1 MKKHTKMS
9 MLKRILAVVL
19 AAAVAVSILTV
30 PDAEVSAATGK
41 VKSVAVTNLPAKQ
54 LTLKKGKSFTLKTK
68 VSVSGKKV
76 SKAVT
81 YKTSN
86 KKVATVNAKGK
97 ITAKKKGTATIT
109 VYSKAD
115 KKKTCKI
122 KVTVGTPVTKVKL
135 NKTKA
140 NLNVGKSLTLKTTLS
155 PKKPSNKG
163 IIWKSSNTKIATVT
177 SKGVVKAKK
186 AGMVKITATAKDG
199 SGKKAVC
206 KITVKK
212 TETVNPKPDDPKQEE
227 PTPETPL
234 DIKSMKIVQAD
245 MMEVTFT
252 KATAL
257 TAADFN
263 VWAKRYENADYLKK
277 YTVSQVTTTDS
288 ITYKVYI
295 TGDMVFGKG
304 LYIKVEIPKLQLSK
318 ECVYMEE
325 TYNIENS
332 VTLSYKVGATV
343 KDTRQRLG
351 TGYANYSISGLPAGI
366 QYEVTTEATKQVM
379 EFSGSPRKAGVYNSV
394 LVYED
399 EIGSKYRLTIR
410 WIIYDENNL
419 IVCDKE
425 EGALNTNWSSLFTPV
440 YAYGGSGSYTYEIIR
455 AESDSAILNNCK
467 IVADLDKININA
479 TGIASGVYKIR
490 IRVTDKND
498 ATKTG
503 TGTLTFTIVDA
514 YYIRGIVRD
523 ANGDPIEQYCYSI
536 INKNKYAEYS
546 NTISGVRYS
555 TYNLSTKKY
564 DGTFY
569 DEGLE
574 SGIYDITISD
584 RSGSVSKSIYS
595 LTALPRK
602 EGQTSTDTDLEMMF
616 DVTLPVYKIKIEMD
630 PNAPEEV
637 QGFTKFATWHD
648 VAGSKYYN
656 EGTTQ
661 YLPNGTY
668 HLSCTGTVN
677 GTKYVF
683 YVDITVNGSNTTA
696 YAYVKE

>member
-1 MKKHTKMS
+1 MKERRKNSTVG
-9 MLKRILAVVL
+9 RILAWVI
-19 AAAVAVSILTV
+19 AAAVAVSILTI
-30 PDAEVSAATGK
+30 PQTESYAAGGK
-41 VKSVAVTNLPAKQ
+41 VTKVAVSNLPAKQ
-54 LTLKKGKSFTLKTK
+54 LTLKKGKTFTLKPK
-68 VSVSGKKV
+68 VTVTGKI
-76 SKAVT
+76 SKKVT

-86 KKVATVNAKGK
+86 KKVVAVNAKGK
-97 ITAKKKGTATIT
+97 ITAKKKGTAKIY
-109 VYSKAD
+109 VISKAD
-115 KKKTCKI
+115 KKKKCTI
-122 KVTVGTPVTKVKL
+122 TVTVGTPVTKVKL
-135 NKTKA
+135 NKTKSTMT
-140 NLNVGKSLTLKTTLS
+140 VGKKQTLKATVT
-155 PKKPSNKG
+155 PKKASSKAVVWQSSNK
-163 IIWKSSNTKIATVT
+163 KVATVT

-186 AGMVKITATAKDG
+186 AGTVKITATAKDG
-199 SGKKAVC
+199 SGKKASC
-206 KITVKK
+206 KVTVKK
-212 TETVNPKPDDPKQEE
+212 VSAAKPDNPV
-227 PTPETPL
+227 PVTPL
-234 DIKSMKIVQAD
+234 GIKSVKIVQDD

-304 LYIKVEIPKLQLSK
+304 LYIKVEVPKLKLSK
-318 ECVYMEE
+318 ECVYMED
-325 TYNIENS
+325 TYNVENS

-343 KDTRQRLG
+343 KDIRQRLG

-366 QYEVTTEATKQVM
+366 QYEVTTEATKRVM
-379 EFSGSPRKAGVYNSV
+379 EFSGSPRKAGVYDSV

-410 WIIYDENNL
+410 WIIYDADNL

-467 IVADLDKININA
+467 IVDDLDKININA
-479 TGIASGVYKIR
+479 KGIASGVYKIR
-490 IRVTDKND
+490 IRVIDQKD
-498 ATKTG
+498 GTKTG
-503 TGTLTFTIVDA
+503 TGTLTFTIVDS
-514 YYIRGIVRD
+514 YYIKGIVRD
-523 ANGDPIEQYCYSI
+523 ANGDPIEQYRYSI
-536 INKNKYAEYS
+536 INKNRYAEYS

-574 SGIYDITISD
+574 SGTYDITISD
-584 RSGSVSKSIYS
+584 RSGSVSQSIYN

-602 EGQTSTDTDLEMMF
+602 EGQTSTDTDLKMMF

-637 QGFTKFATWHD
+637 QGFTKFATWRD

-683 YVDITVNGSNTTA
+683 YVDITVNGSNKTA

>member
-1 MKKHTKMS
+1 MKKHVKMS
-9 MLKRILAVVL
+9 VLKRILAVVL

-30 PDAEVSAATGK
+30 PDAAVNAATGK

-68 VSVSGKKV
+68 VSISGKKV

-81 YKTSN
+81 YKSSN

-97 ITAKKKGTATIT
+97 ITAKKKGKAVIT
-109 VYSKAD
+109 VISKAN
-115 KKKTCKI
+115 KKKTVKI

-140 NLNVGKSLTLKTTLS
+140 NLNVGKSLTLKTILS

-163 IIWKSSNTKIATVT
+163 IIWKSSNTKVATVT

-186 AGMVKITATAKDG
+186 AGTVKITATAKDG
-199 SGKKAVC
+199 SGKKATC
-206 KITVKK
+206 KVTVKK
-212 TETVNPKPDDPKQEE
+212 AAVVKPDNPA
-227 PTPETPL
+227 PVIPL
-234 DIKSMKIVQAD
+234 SIQSMKIVQDD

-257 TAADFN
+257 TAADFS

-410 WIIYDENNL
+410 WIIYDENDL
-419 IVCDKE
+419 IICDKE

-467 IVADLDKININA
+467 IVDDLDKININA

-503 TGTLTFTIVDA
+503 MGTLTFTIVDS
-514 YYIRGIVRD
+514 YYIKGIVRD

-564 DGTFY
+564 EGTFY

-574 SGIYDITISD
+574 SGTYDITISD
-584 RSGSVSKSIYS
+584 RSGSVSQSIYN
-595 LTALPRK
+595 LTALPRR
-602 EGQTSTDTDLEMMF
+602 EGQTSMDTDLQMMF

-648 VAGSKYYN
+648 VAGSRYYN
-656 EGTTQ
+656 EGTKQ

>member
-1 MKKHTKMS
+1 MRKHVKMS
-9 MLKRILAVVL
+9 ILKRILAVVL

-54 LTLKKGKSFTLKTK
+54 LTLKKGKTFTLKSK
-68 VSVSGKKV
+68 VTVTGKASKKV
-76 SKAVT
+76 I

-86 KKVATVNAKGK
+86 KKIATVNAKGK
-97 ITAKKKGTATIT
+97 ITAKKKGTAKIY
-109 VYSKAD
+109 VISKAD
-115 KKKTCKI
+115 KKKKCTI
-122 KVTVGTPVTKVKL
+122 TVTVGTPVTKVKL
-135 NKTKA
+135 NKTKSTMTI
-140 NLNVGKSLTLKTTLS
+140 GKKQTLKATVT
-155 PKKPSNKG
+155 PKKASSKAVV
-163 IIWKSSNTKIATVT
+163 WKSSNKKVATVT

-186 AGMVKITATAKDG
+186 AGTVKITATAKDG
-199 SGKKAVC
+199 SNKKATC
-206 KITVKK
+206 KVTVKK
-212 TETVNPKPDDPKQEE
+212 AAIVKPDNPA
-227 PTPETPL
+227 PVIPL
-234 DIKSMKIVQAD
+234 SIQSMKIVQDD

-503 TGTLTFTIVDA
+503 MGTLTFTIVDA

-523 ANGDPIEQYCYSI
+523 ANGDPIEQYRYSI
-536 INKNKYAEYS
+536 INKNRYAEYS

-637 QGFTKFATWHD
+637 QRFTKFATWHD

-661 YLPNGTY
+661 YLPNGIY
-668 HLSCTGTVN
+668 HLSCTSTVN

>member
-9 MLKRILAVVL
+9 VLKRILAIVI

-30 PDAEVSAATGK
+30 PDVEVSAATGK

-54 LTLKKGKSFTLKTK
+54 LTLKKGKTFTLKSK
-68 VSVSGKKV
+68 VTVTGKA
-76 SKAVT
+76 SKKVT

-86 KKVATVNAKGK
+86 KKIATVNAKGK
-97 ITAKKKGTATIT
+97 ITAKKKGTAKIY
-109 VYSKAD
+109 VISKAD
-115 KKKTCKI
+115 KKKKCTVT
-122 KVTVGTPVTKVKL
+122 VTVGTPVTKVKL
-135 NKTKA
+135 NKTKSTMTI
-140 NLNVGKSLTLKTTLS
+140 GKKQTLKATVT
-155 PKKPSNKG
+155 PKKASSKAVV
-163 IIWKSSNTKIATVT
+163 WKSSNKKVATVT

-186 AGMVKITATAKDG
+186 AGTVTITATAKDG
-199 SGKKAVC
+199 SGKKATC
-206 KITVKK
+206 KVTVKK
-212 TETVNPKPDDPKQEE
+212 AAVVKPDNPA
-227 PTPETPL
+227 PVIPL
-234 DIKSMKIVQAD
+234 SIQSMKIVQDD

-304 LYIKVEIPKLQLSK
+304 LYIKVEVPKLKLSK
-318 ECVYMEE
+318 ECVYMED
-325 TYNIENS
+325 TYNVENS

-366 QYEVTTEATKQVM
+366 QYEVTTEATKRVM
-379 EFSGSPRKAGVYNSV
+379 EFSGSPRKAGVYDSV

-479 TGIASGVYKIR
+479 KGIASGVYKIR
-490 IRVTDKND
+490 IRVIDQKD
-498 ATKTG
+498 GTKTG

-523 ANGDPIEQYCYSI
+523 ANGDPIEQYRYSI

-546 NTISGVRYS
+546 KTISGVRYS

-569 DEGLE
+569 NEGLE

-584 RSGSVSKSIYS
+584 RSGSVSKSIYN

-637 QGFTKFATWHD
+637 QGFMKFATWHD

-661 YLPNGTY
+661 YLPNGIY

>member
-109 VYSKAD
+109 IYSKAD

-304 LYIKVEIPKLQLSK
+304 LYIKAEIPKLQLSK

-467 IVADLDKININA
+467 IVDDLDKININA

-523 ANGDPIEQYCYSI
+523 ANGDPIEQYRYSI

-637 QGFTKFATWHD
+637 QRFTKFATWHD

-661 YLPNGTY
+661 YLPNGIY

>member
-1 MKKHTKMS
+1 MRKQVKMS
-9 MLKRILAVVL
+9 VLKRILAVVI
-19 AAAVAVSILTV
+19 AVAVAVSMLTI

-109 VYSKAD
+109 IYSKAD

-637 QGFTKFATWHD
+637 QRFTKFATWHD

-661 YLPNGTY
+661 YLPNGIY

>member
-9 MLKRILAVVL
+9 MLKRILAIVI

-30 PDAEVSAATGK
+30 PEAEVSAATGK

-54 LTLKKGKSFTLKTK
+54 LTLKKGKTFTLKSK
-68 VSVSGKKV
+68 VTVTGKA
-76 SKAVT
+76 SKKVT

-86 KKVATVNAKGK
+86 KKIATVNAKGK
-97 ITAKKKGTATIT
+97 ITAKKKGTAKIY
-109 VYSKAD
+109 VISKAD
-115 KKKTCKI
+115 KKKKCTI
-122 KVTVGTPVTKVKL
+122 TVTVGTPVTKVKL
-135 NKTKA
+135 NKTKSTMTI
-140 NLNVGKSLTLKTTLS
+140 GKKQTLKATVT
-155 PKKPSNKG
+155 PKKASSKAVV
-163 IIWKSSNTKIATVT
+163 WKSSNKKVATVT

-186 AGMVKITATAKDG
+186 AGTVTITATAKDG
-199 SGKKAVC
+199 SGKKATC
-206 KITVKK
+206 KVTVKK
-212 TETVNPKPDDPKQEE
+212 AAVVKPVDPV
-227 PTPETPL
+227 PVTPL
-234 DIKSMKIVQAD
+234 GIKSVKIVQGD

-277 YTVSQVTTTDS
+277 YTVSHVTTTDS

-304 LYIKVEIPKLQLSK
+304 LYIKVEVPKLKLSK
-318 ECVYMEE
+318 ECVYMED
-325 TYNIENS
+325 TYNVENS

-351 TGYANYSISGLPAGI
+351 IGYANYSISGLPAGI

-379 EFSGSPRKAGVYNSV
+379 EFSGSPRKAGVYDSV

-410 WIIYDENNL
+410 WIIYDADNL

-425 EGALNTNWSSLFTPV
+425 EGALNTDWSSLFTPV

-455 AESDSAILNNCK
+455 AESDSAILDNCK
-467 IVADLDKININA
+467 ITDDGDKININA
-479 TGIASGVYKIR
+479 KGIASGVYKIR
-490 IRVTDKND
+490 IRVIDQKD
-498 ATKTG
+498 GTKTG
-503 TGTLTFTIVDA
+503 TGTLTFTIVDS
-514 YYIRGIVRD
+514 YYIKGIVRD
-523 ANGDPIEQYCYSI
+523 ANGDPIEQYRYSI

-569 DEGLE
+569 NEGLE
-574 SGIYDITISD
+574 SGIYDVTISD
-584 RSGSVSKSIYS
+584 RSGSVSKSIYN

-602 EGQTSTDTDLEMMF
+602 EGQTSTDTDLKMMF

-683 YVDITVNGSNTTA
+683 YVDITVNGSNKTA

>member
-1 MKKHTKMS
+1 M
-9 MLKRILAVVL
+9 I
-19 AAAVAVSILTV
+19 
-30 PDAEVSAATGK
+30 
-41 VKSVAVTNLPAKQ
+41 
-54 LTLKKGKSFTLKTK
+54 
-68 VSVSGKKV
+68 
-76 SKAVT
+76 
-81 YKTSN
+81 
-86 KKVATVNAKGK
+86 
-97 ITAKKKGTATIT
+97 
-109 VYSKAD
+109 SKAD
-115 KKKTCKI
+115 KKKKCTI
-122 KVTVGTPVTKVKL
+122 TVTVGTPVTKVKL
-135 NKTKA
+135 NKTKSTMTI
-140 NLNVGKSLTLKTTLS
+140 GKKQTLKATVT
-155 PKKPSNKG
+155 PKKASSKAVV
-163 IIWKSSNTKIATVT
+163 WKSSNKKVATVT

-186 AGMVKITATAKDG
+186 AGTVKITATAKDG
-199 SGKKAVC
+199 SGKKATC
-206 KITVKK
+206 KVTVKK
-212 TETVNPKPDDPKQEE
+212 AAIVKPDNPA
-227 PTPETPL
+227 PVIPL
-234 DIKSMKIVQAD
+234 SIQSMKIVQDD

-503 TGTLTFTIVDA
+503 MGTLTFTIVDA

-523 ANGDPIEQYCYSI
+523 ANGDPIEQYRYSI

-584 RSGSVSKSIYS
+584 RSGSVSKSIYN

-602 EGQTSTDTDLEMMF
+602 EGQTSTDTDLKMMF

>member
-503 TGTLTFTIVDA
+503 MGTLTFTIVDA

-523 ANGDPIEQYCYSI
+523 ANGDPIEQYRYSI

-668 HLSCTGTVN
+668 HLSCTGRVN

-683 YVDITVNGSNTTA
+683 YVDITVNGSNKTA

>member
-1 MKKHTKMS
+1 MKNGRTTMI
-9 MLKRILAVVL
+9 KRFFALVL
-19 AAAVAVSILTV
+19 AFAVAVSILTV
-30 PDAEVSAATGK
+30 PVQESYAAGGK
-41 VKSVAVTNLPAKQ
+41 VKTVAVTNLPAKQ

-109 VYSKAD
+109 IYSKAD

-186 AGMVKITATAKDG
+186 AGTVKITATAKDG
-199 SGKKAVC
+199 SGKKATC
-206 KITVKK
+206 KVTVKK
-212 TETVNPKPDDPKQEE
+212 AAVVKPDNPA
-227 PTPETPL
+227 PVIPL
-234 DIKSMKIVQAD
+234 SIQSMKIIQDD

-304 LYIKVEIPKLQLSK
+304 LYIKAEIPKLQLSK

-503 TGTLTFTIVDA
+503 MGTLTFTIVDA

-523 ANGDPIEQYCYSI
+523 ANGDPIEQYRYSI

-602 EGQTSTDTDLEMMF
+602 EGQTSTDTDLKMMF

-661 YLPNGTY
+661 YLPNGIY
-668 HLSCTGTVN
+668 HLSCTSTVN

>member
-30 PDAEVSAATGK
+30 PDAEVSEATGK

-637 QGFTKFATWHD
+637 QRFTKFATWHD

-661 YLPNGTY
+661 YLPNGIY
-668 HLSCTGTVN
+668 HLSCIGTVN

>member
-1 MKKHTKMS
+1 MKKNTKMS
-9 MLKRILAVVL
+9 MLKRILAIVI

-30 PDAEVSAATGK
+30 PDVEVSAATGK
-41 VKSVAVTNLPAKQ
+41 VRSVAVTNLPAKQ
-54 LTLKKGKSFTLKTK
+54 LTLKKGKTFTLKSK
-68 VSVSGKKV
+68 VTVTGKA
-76 SKAVT
+76 SKKVT

-86 KKVATVNAKGK
+86 KKIATVNAKGK
-97 ITAKKKGTATIT
+97 ITAKKKGTAKIY
-109 VYSKAD
+109 VISKAD
-115 KKKTCKI
+115 KKKKCTVT
-122 KVTVGTPVTKVKL
+122 VTVGTPVTKVKL
-135 NKTKA
+135 NKTKSTMTI
-140 NLNVGKSLTLKTTLS
+140 GKKQTLKATVT
-155 PKKPSNKG
+155 PKKASSKAVV
-163 IIWKSSNTKIATVT
+163 WKSSNKKVATVT

-186 AGMVKITATAKDG
+186 AGTVTITATAKDG
-199 SGKKAVC
+199 SGKKASC
-206 KITVKK
+206 KVTVKK
-212 TETVNPKPDDPKQEE
+212 ASAAKPDN
-227 PTPETPL
+227 L
-234 DIKSMKIVQAD
+234 GIKSVKIVQGD

-252 KATAL
+252 KATVL

-263 VWAKRYENADYLKK
+263 VWAKRYESADYLKK
-277 YTVSQVTTTDS
+277 YTVSQVMTKDS

-304 LYIKVEIPKLQLSK
+304 LYIKVEVPKLKLSK
-318 ECVYMEE
+318 ECVYMED
-325 TYNIENS
+325 TYNVENS

-366 QYEVTTEATKQVM
+366 QYEVTTEATKRVM
-379 EFSGSPRKAGVYNSV
+379 EFSGSPRKAGVYDSV

-410 WIIYDENNL
+410 WIIYDADNL

-425 EGALNTNWSSLFTPV
+425 EGAINTDWSSLFTPV

-455 AESDSAILNNCK
+455 AESDSAILDNCK
-467 IVADLDKININA
+467 ITDDGDKININA
-479 TGIASGVYKIR
+479 KGIASGVYKIR
-490 IRVTDKND
+490 IRVIDQKD
-498 ATKTG
+498 GTKTG
-503 TGTLTFTIVDA
+503 TGTLTFTIVDS
-514 YYIRGIVRD
+514 YYIKGIVRD
-523 ANGDPIEQYCYSI
+523 ANGDPIEQYRYSI

-569 DEGLE
+569 NEGLE

-584 RSGSVSKSIYS
+584 RSGSVSKSIYN

-602 EGQTSTDTDLEMMF
+602 EGQTSTDTDLKMMF

-668 HLSCTGTVN
+668 YLSCTGTVN

-683 YVDITVNGSNTTA
+683 YVDITVNGSNKTA

>member
-1 MKKHTKMS
+1 MKKHVKMS
-9 MLKRILAVVL
+9 VLKRILAVVL

-30 PDAEVSAATGK
+30 PDAAVNAATGK

-68 VSVSGKKV
+68 VSISGKKV

-81 YKTSN
+81 YKSSN

-97 ITAKKKGTATIT
+97 ITAKKKGKAVIT
-109 VYSKAD
+109 VISKAN
-115 KKKTCKI
+115 KKKTVKI

-140 NLNVGKSLTLKTTLS
+140 NLNVGKSLTLKTILS

-163 IIWKSSNTKIATVT
+163 IIWKSSNTKVATVT

-186 AGMVKITATAKDG
+186 AGTVKITATAKDG
-199 SGKKAVC
+199 SGKKATC
-206 KITVKK
+206 KVTVKK
-212 TETVNPKPDDPKQEE
+212 AAVVKPDNPA
-227 PTPETPL
+227 PVIPL
-234 DIKSMKIVQAD
+234 SIQSMKIVQDD

-503 TGTLTFTIVDA
+503 MGTLTFTIVDA

-584 RSGSVSKSIYS
+584 RSGSVSKSIYN

-602 EGQTSTDTDLEMMF
+602 EGQTSTDTDLKMMF

>member
-68 VSVSGKKV
+68 VSISGKKV

-81 YKTSN
+81 YKSSN

-97 ITAKKKGTATIT
+97 ITAKKKGKAVIT
-109 VYSKAD
+109 VISKAN
-115 KKKTCKI
+115 KKKTVKI
-122 KVTVGTPVTKVKL
+122 KVMVGTPVTKVKL

-163 IIWKSSNTKIATVT
+163 IIWKSSNTKVATVT

-186 AGMVKITATAKDG
+186 AGTVKITATAKDG

-252 KATAL
+252 EATAL

-503 TGTLTFTIVDA
+503 MGTLTFTIVDA

-523 ANGDPIEQYCYSI
+523 ANGDPIEQYRYSI

-637 QGFTKFATWHD
+637 QRFTKFATWHD

-661 YLPNGTY
+661 YLPNGIY
-668 HLSCTGTVN
+668 HLSCTSTVN

>member
-9 MLKRILAVVL
+9 MLKRILAIVI

-30 PDAEVSAATGK
+30 PEAEVSAATGK

-54 LTLKKGKSFTLKTK
+54 LTLKKGKTFTLKSK
-68 VSVSGKKV
+68 VTVTGKA
-76 SKAVT
+76 SKKVT

-86 KKVATVNAKGK
+86 KKIATVNAKGK
-97 ITAKKKGTATIT
+97 ITAKKKGTAKIY
-109 VYSKAD
+109 VISKAD
-115 KKKTCKI
+115 KKKKCTVT
-122 KVTVGTPVTKVKL
+122 VTVGTPVTKVKL
-135 NKTKA
+135 NKTKSTMTI
-140 NLNVGKSLTLKTTLS
+140 GKKQTLKATVT
-155 PKKPSNKG
+155 PKKASSKAVV
-163 IIWKSSNTKIATVT
+163 WKSSNKKVATVT

-186 AGMVKITATAKDG
+186 AGTATITATAKDG
-199 SGKKAVC
+199 SGKKATC
-206 KITVKK
+206 KVTVKK
-212 TETVNPKPDDPKQEE
+212 TAVVKPDKPA
-227 PTPETPL
+227 PVIPL
-234 DIKSMKIVQAD
+234 SIQSMKIVQDD

-277 YTVSQVTTTDS
+277 YTVSHVTTTDS

-304 LYIKVEIPKLQLSK
+304 LYIKVEVPKLKLSK
-318 ECVYMEE
+318 VCVYMED
-325 TYNIENS
+325 TYNVENS

-351 TGYANYSISGLPAGI
+351 IGYANYSISGLPAGI

-379 EFSGSPRKAGVYNSV
+379 EFSGSPRKAGVYDSV

-410 WIIYDENNL
+410 WIIYDADNL

-425 EGALNTNWSSLFTPV
+425 EGAFNTNWSSLFTPV

-455 AESDSAILNNCK
+455 AESDSAILDSCK
-467 IVADLDKININA
+467 ITDDGDKININA
-479 TGIASGVYKIR
+479 KGIASGVYKIR
-490 IRVTDKND
+490 IRVIDQKD
-498 ATKTG
+498 GTKTG
-503 TGTLTFTIVDA
+503 TGTLTFTIVDS
-514 YYIRGIVRD
+514 YYIKGIVRD

-569 DEGLE
+569 NEGLE
-574 SGIYDITISD
+574 SGIYDVTISD
-584 RSGSVSKSIYS
+584 RSGSVSKSIYN

-602 EGQTSTDTDLEMMF
+602 EGQTSTDTDLKMMF
-616 DVTLPVYKIKIEMD
+616 DVTLPVYKIKIEVD

-637 QGFTKFATWHD
+637 QGFTKFATWRD

-683 YVDITVNGSNTTA
+683 YVDITVNGSNKTA

>member
-9 MLKRILAVVL
+9 MLKRILAIVI

-30 PDAEVSAATGK
+30 PEAEVSAATGK

-54 LTLKKGKSFTLKTK
+54 LTLKKGKTFTLKSK
-68 VSVSGKKV
+68 VTVTGKA
-76 SKAVT
+76 SKKVT

-86 KKVATVNAKGK
+86 KKIATVNAKGK
-97 ITAKKKGTATIT
+97 ITAKKKGTAKIY
-109 VYSKAD
+109 VISKAD
-115 KKKTCKI
+115 KKKKCTI
-122 KVTVGTPVTKVKL
+122 TVTVGTPVTKVKL
-135 NKTKA
+135 NKTKSTMTI
-140 NLNVGKSLTLKTTLS
+140 GKKQTLKATVT
-155 PKKPSNKG
+155 PKKASSKAVV
-163 IIWKSSNTKIATVT
+163 WKSSNKKVATVT

-186 AGMVKITATAKDG
+186 AGTATITATAKDG
-199 SGKKAVC
+199 SGKKATC
-206 KITVKK
+206 KVTVKK
-212 TETVNPKPDDPKQEE
+212 TAVVKPDKPA
-227 PTPETPL
+227 PVIPL
-234 DIKSMKIVQAD
+234 SIQSMKIVQDD

-304 LYIKVEIPKLQLSK
+304 LYIKVEVPKLKLSK
-318 ECVYMEE
+318 ECVYMED
-325 TYNIENS
+325 TYNVENS

-343 KDTRQRLG
+343 KDIRQRLG

-366 QYEVTTEATKQVM
+366 QYEVTTEATKRVM
-379 EFSGSPRKAGVYNSV
+379 EFSGSPRKAGVYDSV

-410 WIIYDENNL
+410 WIIYDADNL

-467 IVADLDKININA
+467 IVDDLDKININA
-479 TGIASGVYKIR
+479 KGIASGVYKIR
-490 IRVTDKND
+490 IRVIDQKD
-498 ATKTG
+498 GTKTG
-503 TGTLTFTIVDA
+503 TGTLTFTIVDS
-514 YYIRGIVRD
+514 YYIKGIVRD
-523 ANGDPIEQYCYSI
+523 ANGDPIEQYRYSI
-536 INKNKYAEYS
+536 INKNRYAEYS

-574 SGIYDITISD
+574 SGTYDITISD
-584 RSGSVSKSIYS
+584 RSGSVSQSIYN

-602 EGQTSTDTDLEMMF
+602 EGQTSTDTDLKMMF

-637 QGFTKFATWHD
+637 QGFTKFATWRD

-683 YVDITVNGSNTTA
+683 YVDITVNGSNKTA

>member
-1 MKKHTKMS
+1 MKKHVKMS
-9 MLKRILAVVL
+9 VLKRILAVVL

-68 VSVSGKKV
+68 VSISGKKV

-81 YKTSN
+81 YKSSN
-86 KKVATVNAKGK
+86 KKVATVNTKGK
-97 ITAKKKGTATIT
+97 ITAKKKGKAVIT
-109 VYSKAD
+109 VISKAN
-115 KKKTCKI
+115 KKKTVKI

-140 NLNVGKSLTLKTTLS
+140 NLNVGKSLTLKTILS

-163 IIWKSSNTKIATVT
+163 IIWKSSNTKVATVT

-186 AGMVKITATAKDG
+186 AGTVKITATAKDG
-199 SGKKAVC
+199 SGKKATC
-206 KITVKK
+206 KVTVKK
-212 TETVNPKPDDPKQEE
+212 AAVVKPDNPA
-227 PTPETPL
+227 PVIPL
-234 DIKSMKIVQAD
+234 SIQSMKIVQDD

-366 QYEVTTEATKQVM
+366 QYEVTTEATKRVM

-455 AESDSAILNNCK
+455 AESDGAILDNCK
-467 IVADLDKININA
+467 IVDDLDKININA

-523 ANGDPIEQYCYSI
+523 ANGDPIEQYRYSI

-584 RSGSVSKSIYS
+584 RSGSVSKSIYN

-602 EGQTSTDTDLEMMF
+602 EGQTSTDTDLKMMF

>member
-9 MLKRILAVVL
+9 MLKRILAIVI

-30 PDAEVSAATGK
+30 PEAEVSAATGK

-54 LTLKKGKSFTLKTK
+54 LTLKKGKTFTLKSK
-68 VSVSGKKV
+68 VTVTGKA
-76 SKAVT
+76 SKKVT

-86 KKVATVNAKGK
+86 KKIATVNAKGK
-97 ITAKKKGTATIT
+97 ITAKKKGTAKIYVISKANKKKKCTIT
-109 VYSKAD
+109 
-115 KKKTCKI
+115 
-122 KVTVGTPVTKVKL
+122 VTVGTPVTKVKL
-135 NKTKA
+135 NKTKSTMTI
-140 NLNVGKSLTLKTTLS
+140 GKKQTLKATVT
-155 PKKPSNKG
+155 PKKASSKAVV
-163 IIWKSSNTKIATVT
+163 WKSSNKKVATVT

-186 AGMVKITATAKDG
+186 AGTATITATAKDG
-199 SGKKAVC
+199 SGKKATC
-206 KITVKK
+206 KVTVKK
-212 TETVNPKPDDPKQEE
+212 TAVVKPDKPA
-227 PTPETPL
+227 PVIPL
-234 DIKSMKIVQAD
+234 SIQSMKIVQDD

-277 YTVSQVTTTDS
+277 YTVSHVTTTDS

-304 LYIKVEIPKLQLSK
+304 LYIKVEVPKLKLSK
-318 ECVYMEE
+318 ECVYMED
-325 TYNIENS
+325 TYNVENS

-351 TGYANYSISGLPAGI
+351 IGYANYSISGLPAGI

-379 EFSGSPRKAGVYNSV
+379 EFSGSPRKAGVYDSV

-410 WIIYDENNL
+410 WIIYDADNL

-425 EGALNTNWSSLFTPV
+425 EGAFNTNWSSLFTPV

-455 AESDSAILNNCK
+455 AESDSAILDSCK
-467 IVADLDKININA
+467 ITDDGDKININA
-479 TGIASGVYKIR
+479 KGIASGVYKIR
-490 IRVTDKND
+490 IRVIDQKD
-498 ATKTG
+498 GTKTG

-523 ANGDPIEQYCYSI
+523 ANGDPIEQYRYSI

-602 EGQTSTDTDLEMMF
+602 EGQTSTDTDLKMMF

-637 QGFTKFATWHD
+637 QGFTKFATWRD

-683 YVDITVNGSNTTA
+683 YVDITVNGSNKTA

>member
-1 MKKHTKMS
+1 MKKHIKMS
-9 MLKRILAVVL
+9 VLKRILAVVL

-68 VSVSGKKV
+68 VSISGKKV

-81 YKTSN
+81 YKSSN

-97 ITAKKKGTATIT
+97 ITAKKKGKAVIT
-109 VYSKAD
+109 VISKAN
-115 KKKTCKI
+115 KKKTVKI
-122 KVTVGTPVTKVKL
+122 KVMVGTPVTKVKL

-186 AGMVKITATAKDG
+186 AGTVKITATAKDG
-199 SGKKAVC
+199 SGKKATC

-212 TETVNPKPDDPKQEE
+212 AAVVKPDNPA
-227 PTPETPL
+227 PVVPL
-234 DIKSMKIVQAD
+234 SIQSMKIVQDD

-366 QYEVTTEATKQVM
+366 QYEVTTEATKRVM

-455 AESDSAILNNCK
+455 AESDSAILDNCK
-467 IVADLDKININA
+467 IVDDLDKININA

-523 ANGDPIEQYCYSI
+523 ANGDPIEQYRYSI

-564 DGTFY
+564 DGAFY

-602 EGQTSTDTDLEMMF
+602 EGQTSTDTDLQMMF

-648 VAGSKYYN
+648 VAGSRYYN
-656 EGTTQ
+656 EGIKQ

-668 HLSCTGTVN
+668 HLSCTSTVN

>member
-1 MKKHTKMS
+1 
-9 MLKRILAVVL
+9 
-19 AAAVAVSILTV
+19 
-30 PDAEVSAATGK
+30 
-41 VKSVAVTNLPAKQ
+41 
-54 LTLKKGKSFTLKTK
+54 
-68 VSVSGKKV
+68 
-76 SKAVT
+76 
-81 YKTSN
+81 
-86 KKVATVNAKGK
+86 
-97 ITAKKKGTATIT
+97 
-109 VYSKAD
+109 
-115 KKKTCKI
+115 
-122 KVTVGTPVTKVKL
+122 
-135 NKTKA
+135 
-140 NLNVGKSLTLKTTLS
+140 
-155 PKKPSNKG
+155 
-163 IIWKSSNTKIATVT
+163 
-177 SKGVVKAKK
+177 
-186 AGMVKITATAKDG
+186 MVKITATAKDG

-637 QGFTKFATWHD
+637 QRFTKFATWHD

-661 YLPNGTY
+661 YLPNGIY

>member
-1 MKKHTKMS
+1 MKERRYNLS
-9 MLKRILAVVL
+9 VKRFLAWVI
-19 AAAVAVSILTV
+19 AIAVAVSILTV
-30 PDAEVSAATGK
+30 PQTESYAASGK
-41 VKSVAVTNLPAKQ
+41 IKTIAVTNLPAKQ

-68 VSVSGKKV
+68 VTATGKISKKV
-76 SKAVT
+76 A
-81 YKTSN
+81 YKSSN

-163 IIWKSSNTKIATVT
+163 IIWKSSNTKVATVT

-186 AGMVKITATAKDG
+186 AGTVKITATAKDG
-199 SGKKAVC
+199 SGKKASC
-206 KITVKK
+206 KVTVKK
-212 TETVNPKPDDPKQEE
+212 VSAAKPDNPV
-227 PTPETPL
+227 PVTPL
-234 DIKSMKIVQAD
+234 GIKSVKIVQDD

-304 LYIKVEIPKLQLSK
+304 LYIKVEVPKLKLSK
-318 ECVYMEE
+318 ECVYMED
-325 TYNIENS
+325 TYNVENS

-343 KDTRQRLG
+343 KDIRQRLG

-366 QYEVTTEATKQVM
+366 QYEVTTEATKRVM
-379 EFSGSPRKAGVYNSV
+379 EFSGSPRKAGVYDSV

-410 WIIYDENNL
+410 WIIYDADNL

-467 IVADLDKININA
+467 IVDDLDKININA
-479 TGIASGVYKIR
+479 KGIASGVYKIR
-490 IRVTDKND
+490 IRVIDQKD
-498 ATKTG
+498 GTKTG
-503 TGTLTFTIVDA
+503 TGTLTFTIVDS
-514 YYIRGIVRD
+514 YYIKGIVRD
-523 ANGDPIEQYCYSI
+523 ANGDPIEQYRYSI
-536 INKNKYAEYS
+536 INKNRYAEYS

-574 SGIYDITISD
+574 SGTYDITISD
-584 RSGSVSKSIYS
+584 RSGSVSQSIYN

-602 EGQTSTDTDLEMMF
+602 EGQTSTDTDLKMMF

-637 QGFTKFATWHD
+637 QGFTKFATWRD

-683 YVDITVNGSNTTA
+683 YVDITVNGSNKTA

>member
-1 MKKHTKMS
+1 MKKHVKMS
-9 MLKRILAVVL
+9 VLKRILAVVL

-30 PDAEVSAATGK
+30 PDAAVNAATGK

-68 VSVSGKKV
+68 VSISGKKV

-81 YKTSN
+81 YKSSN

-97 ITAKKKGTATIT
+97 ITAKKKGKAVIT
-109 VYSKAD
+109 VISKAN
-115 KKKTCKI
+115 KKKTVKI

-140 NLNVGKSLTLKTTLS
+140 NLNVGKSLTLKTILS

-163 IIWKSSNTKIATVT
+163 IIWKSSNTKVATVT

-186 AGMVKITATAKDG
+186 AGTVKITATAKDG
-199 SGKKAVC
+199 SGKKATC
-206 KITVKK
+206 KVTVKK
-212 TETVNPKPDDPKQEE
+212 AAVVKPDNPA
-227 PTPETPL
+227 PVIPL
-234 DIKSMKIVQAD
+234 SIQSMKIVQDD

-257 TAADFN
+257 TAADFS

-394 LVYED
+394 LTYED

-410 WIIYDENNL
+410 WIIYDENAL

-425 EGALNTNWSSLFTPV
+425 EGALNTDWSSLFTPV
-440 YAYGGSGSYTYEIIR
+440 YAYGGSGSYTYEIIKE
-455 AESDSAILNNCK
+455 ESDSAILNNCK

-503 TGTLTFTIVDA
+503 MGTLTFTIVDA

-523 ANGDPIEQYCYSI
+523 ANGDPIEQYRFSVV
-536 INKNKYAEYS
+536 NKNKYAKYS
-546 NTISGVRYS
+546 DVKNGVQYS
-555 TYNLSTKKY
+555 TLTKDNTYN
-564 DGTFY
+564 GMFY
-569 DEGLE
+569 REDLE
-574 SGIYDITISD
+574 SGTYDVTISD
-584 RSGSVSKSIYS
+584 RSGSVSQSIYN
-595 LTALPRK
+595 LTALPRR
-602 EGQTSTDTDLEMMF
+602 EGQTSTDTDLQMMF

-648 VAGSKYYN
+648 VAGSRYYN
-656 EGTTQ
+656 EGTKQ

-668 HLSCTGTVN
+668 HLSCTSTVN

>member
-1 MKKHTKMS
+1 MKNGRTTMI
-9 MLKRILAVVL
+9 KRFFALVL
-19 AAAVAVSILTV
+19 AFAVAVSILTV
-30 PDAEVSAATGK
+30 PVQESYAAGGK
-41 VKSVAVTNLPAKQ
+41 VKTVAVTNLPAKQ

-109 VYSKAD
+109 IYSKAD

-637 QGFTKFATWHD
+637 QRFTKFATWHD

-661 YLPNGTY
+661 YLPNGIY
-668 HLSCTGTVN
+668 HLSCIGTVN

>member
-9 MLKRILAVVL
+9 MLKRILAIVI

-30 PDAEVSAATGK
+30 PEAEVSAATGK

-68 VSVSGKKV
+68 VSISGKKV

-81 YKTSN
+81 YKSSN

-97 ITAKKKGTATIT
+97 ITAKKKGKAVIT
-109 VYSKAD
+109 VISKAN
-115 KKKTCKI
+115 KKKTVKI

-140 NLNVGKSLTLKTTLS
+140 NLNVGKSLTLKATVT
-155 PKKPSNKG
+155 PKKASSKAVV
-163 IIWKSSNTKIATVT
+163 WKSSNKKVATVT
-177 SKGVVKAKK
+177 GKGVVKAKK
-186 AGMVKITATAKDG
+186 AGTVKITATAKDG
-199 SGKKAVC
+199 SGKKATC
-206 KITVKK
+206 KVTVKK
-212 TETVNPKPDDPKQEE
+212 AAIVKPDNPA
-227 PTPETPL
+227 PVIPL
-234 DIKSMKIVQAD
+234 SIQSMKIVQDD

-332 VTLSYKVGATV
+332 VTLSYKVGATL

-455 AESDSAILNNCK
+455 AESDSAILDNCK

-490 IRVTDKND
+490 IRVIDQKD
-498 ATKTG
+498 GTKTG
-503 TGTLTFTIVDA
+503 TGTLTFTIVDS
-514 YYIRGIVRD
+514 YYIKGIVRD
-523 ANGDPIEQYCYSI
+523 ANGDPIEQYRYSI

-637 QGFTKFATWHD
+637 RRFTKFATWHD

-661 YLPNGTY
+661 YLPNGIY
-668 HLSCTGTVN
+668 HLSCTSTVN

>member
-9 MLKRILAVVL
+9 MLKRILAIVI

-30 PDAEVSAATGK
+30 PDVEVSAATGK

-54 LTLKKGKSFTLKTK
+54 LTLKKGKTFTLKSK
-68 VSVSGKKV
+68 VTVTGKA
-76 SKAVT
+76 SKKVT

-86 KKVATVNAKGK
+86 KKIATVNAKGK
-97 ITAKKKGTATIT
+97 ITAKKKGTAKIYVISKANKKKKCTIT
-109 VYSKAD
+109 
-115 KKKTCKI
+115 
-122 KVTVGTPVTKVKL
+122 VTVGTPVTKVKL
-135 NKTKA
+135 NKTKSTMTI
-140 NLNVGKSLTLKTTLS
+140 GKKQTLKATVT
-155 PKKPSNKG
+155 PKKASSKAVV
-163 IIWKSSNTKIATVT
+163 WKSSNKKVATVT

-186 AGMVKITATAKDG
+186 AGTVTITATAKDG
-199 SGKKAVC
+199 SGKKATC
-206 KITVKK
+206 KVTVKK
-212 TETVNPKPDDPKQEE
+212 AAVVKPDNPA
-227 PTPETPL
+227 PVIPL
-234 DIKSMKIVQAD
+234 SIQSMKIVQDD

-332 VTLSYKVGATV
+332 VTLSYKVGATL

-366 QYEVTTEATKQVM
+366 QYEVTTEAMKQVM

-455 AESDSAILNNCK
+455 AESDSAILDNCK

-490 IRVTDKND
+490 IRVIDQKD
-498 ATKTG
+498 GTKTG
-503 TGTLTFTIVDA
+503 TGTLTFTIVDS
-514 YYIRGIVRD
+514 YYIKGIVRD
-523 ANGDPIEQYCYSI
+523 ANGDPIEQYRYSI

-637 QGFTKFATWHD
+637 QRFTKFATWHD
-648 VAGSKYYN
+648 VARSKYYN

-661 YLPNGTY
+661 YLPNGIY
-668 HLSCTGTVN
+668 HLSCTSTVN

>member
-19 AAAVAVSILTV
+19 AAAVAVSILAV

-637 QGFTKFATWHD
+637 QRFTKFATWHD

-661 YLPNGTY
+661 YLPNGIY

>member
-1 MKKHTKMS
+1 MKKHVKMS
-9 MLKRILAVVL
+9 VLKRILAVVL

-54 LTLKKGKSFTLKTK
+54 LTLKKGKTFTLKSK
-68 VSVSGKKV
+68 VTVTGKA
-76 SKAVT
+76 SKKVT

-86 KKVATVNAKGK
+86 KKIATVNAKGK
-97 ITAKKKGTATIT
+97 ITAKKKGTAKIY
-109 VYSKAD
+109 VISKAD
-115 KKKTCKI
+115 KKKKCTI
-122 KVTVGTPVTKVKL
+122 TVTVGTPVTKVKL
-135 NKTKA
+135 NKTKSTMTI
-140 NLNVGKSLTLKTTLS
+140 GKKQTLKATVT
-155 PKKPSNKG
+155 PKKASSKAVV
-163 IIWKSSNTKIATVT
+163 WKSSNKKVATVT

-186 AGMVKITATAKDG
+186 AGTVKITATAKDG
-199 SGKKAVC
+199 SGKKATC
-206 KITVKK
+206 KVTVKK
-212 TETVNPKPDDPKQEE
+212 AAIVKPDNPA
-227 PTPETPL
+227 PVIPL
-234 DIKSMKIVQAD
+234 SIQSMKIVQDD

-503 TGTLTFTIVDA
+503 MGTLTFTIVDA

-523 ANGDPIEQYCYSI
+523 ANGDPIEQYRYSI

-637 QGFTKFATWHD
+637 QRFTKFATWHD

-661 YLPNGTY
+661 YLPNGIY
-668 HLSCTGTVN
+668 HLSCTSTVN

>member
-109 VYSKAD
+109 IYSKAD

-490 IRVTDKND
+490 IRVTDKNN

-637 QGFTKFATWHD
+637 QRFTKFATWHD

-661 YLPNGTY
+661 YLPNGIY

>member
-9 MLKRILAVVL
+9 MLKRILAIVI

-30 PDAEVSAATGK
+30 PDVEVSAATGK

-54 LTLKKGKSFTLKTK
+54 LTLKKGKTFTLKSK
-68 VSVSGKKV
+68 VTVTGKA
-76 SKAVT
+76 SKKVT

-86 KKVATVNAKGK
+86 KKIATVNAKGK
-97 ITAKKKGTATIT
+97 ITAKKKGTAKIYVISKANKKKKCTIT
-109 VYSKAD
+109 
-115 KKKTCKI
+115 
-122 KVTVGTPVTKVKL
+122 VTVGTPVTKVKL
-135 NKTKA
+135 NKTKSTMTI
-140 NLNVGKSLTLKTTLS
+140 GKKQTLKATVT
-155 PKKPSNKG
+155 PKKASSKAVV
-163 IIWKSSNTKIATVT
+163 WKSSNKKVATVT

-186 AGMVKITATAKDG
+186 AGTVTITATAKDG
-199 SGKKAVC
+199 SGKKATC
-206 KITVKK
+206 KVTVKK
-212 TETVNPKPDDPKQEE
+212 AAVVKPDKPA
-227 PTPETPL
+227 PVIPL
-234 DIKSMKIVQAD
+234 SIQSMKIVQDD

-277 YTVSQVTTTDS
+277 YTVSHVTTTDS

-304 LYIKVEIPKLQLSK
+304 LYIKVEVPKLKLSK
-318 ECVYMEE
+318 ECVYMED
-325 TYNIENS
+325 TYNVENS

-351 TGYANYSISGLPAGI
+351 IGYANYSISGLPAGI

-379 EFSGSPRKAGVYNSV
+379 EFSGSPRKAGVYDSV

-410 WIIYDENNL
+410 WIIYDADNL

-425 EGALNTNWSSLFTPV
+425 EGALNTDWSSLFTPV

-455 AESDSAILNNCK
+455 AESDSAILDNCK
-467 IVADLDKININA
+467 ITDDGDKININA
-479 TGIASGVYKIR
+479 KGIASGVYKIR
-490 IRVTDKND
+490 IRVIDQKD
-498 ATKTG
+498 GTKTG
-503 TGTLTFTIVDA
+503 TGTLTFTIVDS
-514 YYIRGIVRD
+514 YYIKGIVRD
-523 ANGDPIEQYCYSI
+523 ANGDPIEQYRYSI

-569 DEGLE
+569 NEGLE
-574 SGIYDITISD
+574 SGIYDVTISD
-584 RSGSVSKSIYS
+584 RSGSVSKSIYN

-602 EGQTSTDTDLEMMF
+602 EGQTSTDTDLKMMF

-683 YVDITVNGSNTTA
+683 YVDITVNGSNKTA

>member
-1 MKKHTKMS
+1 MNRIHNMS
-9 MLKRILAVVL
+9 YAKRILAWVLAVTVVL
-19 AAAVAVSILTV
+19 SILTI
-30 PDAEVSAATGK
+30 PQGESYAAAGT
-41 VKSVAVTNLPAKQ
+41 VKSIAVTNLPAKQ
-54 LTLKKGKSFTLKTK
+54 LTLKKGKAFTLKTK
-68 VSVSGKKV
+68 VTVSGKA
-76 SKAVT
+76 SKKVT

-86 KKVATVNAKGK
+86 KKIATVNAKGK
-97 ITAKKKGTATIT
+97 ITAKKKGTAKIY
-109 VYSKAD
+109 VISKAD
-115 KKKTCKI
+115 KKKKCTVT
-122 KVTVGTPVTKVKL
+122 VTVGTPVTKVKL
-135 NKTKA
+135 NKTKSTMTI
-140 NLNVGKSLTLKTTLS
+140 GKKQTLKATVT
-155 PKKPSNKG
+155 PKKASSKAVV
-163 IIWKSSNTKIATVT
+163 WKSSNKKVATVT

-186 AGMVKITATAKDG
+186 AGTVTITATAKDG
-199 SGKKAVC
+199 SGKKASC
-206 KITVKK
+206 KVTVKK
-212 TETVNPKPDDPKQEE
+212 ASAAKPDNPV
-227 PTPETPL
+227 PVTPL
-234 DIKSMKIVQAD
+234 GIKSVKIVQGD

-252 KATAL
+252 KATVL

-263 VWAKRYENADYLKK
+263 VWAKRYESADYLKK
-277 YTVSQVTTTDS
+277 YTVSQVMTKDS

-304 LYIKVEIPKLQLSK
+304 LYIKVEVPKLKLSK
-318 ECVYMEE
+318 ECVYMED
-325 TYNIENS
+325 TYNVENS

-366 QYEVTTEATKQVM
+366 QYEVTTEATKRVM
-379 EFSGSPRKAGVYNSV
+379 EFSGSPRKAGVYDSV

-410 WIIYDENNL
+410 WIIYDADNL

-425 EGALNTNWSSLFTPV
+425 EGAINTDWSSLFTPV

-455 AESDSAILNNCK
+455 AESDSAILDNCK
-467 IVADLDKININA
+467 ITDDGDKININA
-479 TGIASGVYKIR
+479 KGIASGVYKIR
-490 IRVTDKND
+490 IRVIDQKD
-498 ATKTG
+498 GTKTG
-503 TGTLTFTIVDA
+503 TGTLTFTIVDS
-514 YYIRGIVRD
+514 YYIKGIVRD
-523 ANGDPIEQYCYSI
+523 ANGDPIEQYRYSI

-569 DEGLE
+569 NEGLE

-584 RSGSVSKSIYS
+584 RSGSVSKSIYN

-602 EGQTSTDTDLEMMF
+602 EGQTSTDTDLKMMF

-668 HLSCTGTVN
+668 YLSCTGTVN

-683 YVDITVNGSNTTA
+683 YVDITVNGSNKTA

>member
-9 MLKRILAVVL
+9 VLKRILAIVI

-30 PDAEVSAATGK
+30 PDVEVSAATGK

-54 LTLKKGKSFTLKTK
+54 LTLKKGKTFTLKSK
-68 VSVSGKKV
+68 VTVTGKA
-76 SKAVT
+76 SKKVT

-86 KKVATVNAKGK
+86 KKIATVNAKGK
-97 ITAKKKGTATIT
+97 ITAKKKGTAKIY
-109 VYSKAD
+109 VISKAD
-115 KKKTCKI
+115 KKKKCTI
-122 KVTVGTPVTKVKL
+122 TVTVGTPVTKVKL
-135 NKTKA
+135 NKTKSTMT
-140 NLNVGKSLTLKTTLS
+140 VGKKQTLKATVT
-155 PKKPSNKG
+155 PKKASSKAVV
-163 IIWKSSNTKIATVT
+163 WKSSNKKVATVT

-186 AGMVKITATAKDG
+186 AGTVKITATAKDG
-199 SGKKAVC
+199 SGKKATC
-206 KITVKK
+206 KVTVKK
-212 TETVNPKPDDPKQEE
+212 AAVVKPDNPA
-227 PTPETPL
+227 PVIPL
-234 DIKSMKIVQAD
+234 SIQSMKIVQDD

-304 LYIKVEIPKLQLSK
+304 LYIKVEVPKLKLSK
-318 ECVYMEE
+318 ECVYMED
-325 TYNIENS
+325 TYNVENS

-410 WIIYDENNL
+410 WIIYDADNL

-467 IVADLDKININA
+467 IVDDLDKININA
-479 TGIASGVYKIR
+479 KGIASGVYKIR
-490 IRVTDKND
+490 IRVIDQKD
-498 ATKTG
+498 GTKTG
-503 TGTLTFTIVDA
+503 TGTLTFTIVDS
-514 YYIRGIVRD
+514 YYIKGIVRD
-523 ANGDPIEQYCYSI
+523 ANGDPIEQYRYSI
-536 INKNKYAEYS
+536 INKNRYAEYS

-574 SGIYDITISD
+574 SGTYDITISD
-584 RSGSVSKSIYS
+584 RSGSVSKSIYN

-602 EGQTSTDTDLEMMF
+602 EGQTSTDTDLKMMF

-637 QGFTKFATWHD
+637 QGFTKFTTWHD

-683 YVDITVNGSNTTA
+683 YVDITVNGSNKTA

>member
-1 MKKHTKMS
+1 MKKHVKMS
-9 MLKRILAVVL
+9 VLKRILAVVL

-109 VYSKAD
+109 IYSKAD

-186 AGMVKITATAKDG
+186 AGTVKITATAKDG
-199 SGKKAVC
+199 SGKKATC
-206 KITVKK
+206 KVTVKK
-212 TETVNPKPDDPKQEE
+212 AAIVKPDNPA
-227 PTPETPL
+227 PVIPL
-234 DIKSMKIVQAD
+234 SIQSMKIVQDD

-503 TGTLTFTIVDA
+503 MGTLTFTIVDA

-523 ANGDPIEQYCYSI
+523 ANGDPIEQYRYSI

-584 RSGSVSKSIYS
+584 RSGSVSKSIYN

-602 EGQTSTDTDLEMMF
+602 EGQTSTDTDLKMMF

>member
-1 MKKHTKMS
+1 MRKQVKMS
-9 MLKRILAVVL
+9 VLKRILAVVI
-19 AAAVAVSILTV
+19 AVAVAVSMLTI

-54 LTLKKGKSFTLKTK
+54 LTLKKGKTFTLKSK
-68 VSVSGKKV
+68 VTVTGKA
-76 SKAVT
+76 SKKVT

-86 KKVATVNAKGK
+86 KKIATVNAKGK
-97 ITAKKKGTATIT
+97 ITAKKKGTAKIY
-109 VYSKAD
+109 VISRAD
-115 KKKTCKI
+115 KKKKCTI
-122 KVTVGTPVTKVKL
+122 TVTVGTPVTKVKL
-135 NKTKA
+135 NKTKSTMTI
-140 NLNVGKSLTLKTTLS
+140 GKKQTLKATVT
-155 PKKPSNKG
+155 PKKASSKAVV
-163 IIWKSSNTKIATVT
+163 WKSSNKKVATVT

-186 AGMVKITATAKDG
+186 AGTVKITATAKDG
-199 SGKKAVC
+199 SGKKATC
-206 KITVKK
+206 KVTVKK
-212 TETVNPKPDDPKQEE
+212 AAIVKPDNPA
-227 PTPETPL
+227 PVIPL
-234 DIKSMKIVQAD
+234 SIQSMKIVQDD

-351 TGYANYSISGLPAGI
+351 TGYADYSISGLPAGI

-455 AESDSAILNNCK
+455 AESDSAILDNCK

-490 IRVTDKND
+490 IRVIDQKD
-498 ATKTG
+498 GTKTG
-503 TGTLTFTIVDA
+503 TGTLTFTIVDS
-514 YYIRGIVRD
+514 YYIKGIVRD
-523 ANGDPIEQYCYSI
+523 ANGDPIEQYRYSI

-637 QGFTKFATWHD
+637 RRFTKFATWHD

-661 YLPNGTY
+661 YLPNGIY
-668 HLSCTGTVN
+668 HLSCTSTVN

>member
-9 MLKRILAVVL
+9 VLKRILAVVI

-30 PDAEVSAATGK
+30 PDTEVSAATGK

-54 LTLKKGKSFTLKTK
+54 LTLKKGKTFTLKSK
-68 VSVSGKKV
+68 VTVTGKA
-76 SKAVT
+76 SKKVT

-86 KKVATVNAKGK
+86 KKIATVNAKGK
-97 ITAKKKGTATIT
+97 ITAKKKGTAKIY
-109 VYSKAD
+109 VISKAD
-115 KKKTCKI
+115 KKKKCTVT
-122 KVTVGTPVTKVKL
+122 VTVGTPVTKVKL
-135 NKTKA
+135 NKTKSTMTI
-140 NLNVGKSLTLKTTLS
+140 GKKQTLKATVT
-155 PKKPSNKG
+155 PKKASSKAVV
-163 IIWKSSNTKIATVT
+163 WKSSNKKVATVT

-186 AGMVKITATAKDG
+186 AGTVTITATAKDG
-199 SGKKAVC
+199 SGKKASC
-206 KITVKK
+206 KVTVKK
-212 TETVNPKPDDPKQEE
+212 ASAAKPVDPV
-227 PTPETPL
+227 PVTPL
-234 DIKSMKIVQAD
+234 GIKSVKIVQGD

-277 YTVSQVTTTDS
+277 YTVSHVTTTDS
-288 ITYKVYI
+288 ITYKVHI

-304 LYIKVEIPKLQLSK
+304 LYIKVEVPKLKLSK
-318 ECVYMEE
+318 ECVYMED
-325 TYNIENS
+325 TYNVENS

-351 TGYANYSISGLPAGI
+351 IGYANYSISGLPAGI

-379 EFSGSPRKAGVYNSV
+379 EFSGSPRKAGVYDSV

-410 WIIYDENNL
+410 WIIYDADNL

-455 AESDSAILNNCK
+455 AESDSAILDNCK
-467 IVADLDKININA
+467 ITDDGDKININA
-479 TGIASGVYKIR
+479 KGIASGVYKIR
-490 IRVTDKND
+490 IRVIDQKD
-498 ATKTG
+498 GTKTG
-503 TGTLTFTIVDA
+503 TGTLTFTIVDS
-514 YYIRGIVRD
+514 YYIKGIVRD

-569 DEGLE
+569 NEGLE
-574 SGIYDITISD
+574 SGIYDVTISD
-584 RSGSVSKSIYS
+584 RSGSVSKSIYN

-602 EGQTSTDTDLEMMF
+602 EGQTSTDTDLKMMF

-637 QGFTKFATWHD
+637 QGFTKFATWRD

-668 HLSCTGTVN
+668 HLRCTGTVN

>member
-9 MLKRILAVVL
+9 MLKRILAIVI

-54 LTLKKGKSFTLKTK
+54 LTLKKGKTFTLKSK
-68 VSVSGKKV
+68 VTVTGKA
-76 SKAVT
+76 SKKVT

-86 KKVATVNAKGK
+86 KKIATVNAKGK
-97 ITAKKKGTATIT
+97 ITAKKKGTAKIY
-109 VYSKAD
+109 VISKAD
-115 KKKTCKI
+115 KKKKCTI
-122 KVTVGTPVTKVKL
+122 TVTVGTPVTKVKL
-135 NKTKA
+135 NKTKSTMTI
-140 NLNVGKSLTLKTTLS
+140 GKKQTLKATVT
-155 PKKPSNKG
+155 PKKASSKAVV
-163 IIWKSSNTKIATVT
+163 WKSSNKKVATVT

-186 AGMVKITATAKDG
+186 AGTVKITATAKDG
-199 SGKKAVC
+199 SGKKATC
-206 KITVKK
+206 KVTVKK
-212 TETVNPKPDDPKQEE
+212 AAIVKPDNPA
-227 PTPETPL
+227 PVIPL
-234 DIKSMKIVQAD
+234 SIQSMKIVQDD

-351 TGYANYSISGLPAGI
+351 TGYADYSISGLPAGI

-498 ATKTG
+498 VTKTG
-503 TGTLTFTIVDA
+503 MGTLTFTIVDA

-523 ANGDPIEQYCYSI
+523 ANGDPIEQYRYSI
-536 INKNKYAEYS
+536 INKNRYAEYS

-637 QGFTKFATWHD
+637 QRFTKFATWHD

-661 YLPNGTY
+661 YLPNGIY
-668 HLSCTGTVN
+668 HLSCTSTVN

>member
-304 LYIKVEIPKLQLSK
+304 LYIKAEIPKLQLSK

-425 EGALNTNWSSLFTPV
+425 EGVLNTNWSSLFTPV

-503 TGTLTFTIVDA
+503 MGTLTFTIVDA

-569 DEGLE
+569 NEGLE
-574 SGIYDITISD
+574 SGIYDVTISD
-584 RSGSVSKSIYS
+584 RSGSVSKSIYN

-602 EGQTSTDTDLEMMF
+602 EGQTSTDTDLKMMF

-630 PNAPEEV
+630 PNASEEV

-661 YLPNGTY
+661 YLPNGIY

>member
-9 MLKRILAVVL
+9 MLKRILAIVI

-54 LTLKKGKSFTLKTK
+54 LTLKKGKTFTLKSK
-68 VSVSGKKV
+68 VTVTGKA
-76 SKAVT
+76 SKKVT

-86 KKVATVNAKGK
+86 KKIATVNAKGK
-97 ITAKKKGTATIT
+97 ITAKKKGTAKIY
-109 VYSKAD
+109 VISKAD
-115 KKKTCKI
+115 KKKKCTI
-122 KVTVGTPVTKVKL
+122 TVMVGTPVTKVKL
-135 NKTKA
+135 NKTKSTMTI
-140 NLNVGKSLTLKTTLS
+140 GKKQTLKATVT
-155 PKKPSNKG
+155 PKKASSKAVV
-163 IIWKSSNTKIATVT
+163 WKSSNKKVATVT

-186 AGMVKITATAKDG
+186 AGTVKITATAKDG
-199 SGKKAVC
+199 SGKKATC
-206 KITVKK
+206 KVTVKK
-212 TETVNPKPDDPKQEE
+212 AAIVKPDNPA
-227 PTPETPL
+227 PVIPL
-234 DIKSMKIVQAD
+234 SIQSMKIVQDD

-351 TGYANYSISGLPAGI
+351 TGYADYSISGLPAGI

-498 ATKTG
+498 VTKTG
-503 TGTLTFTIVDA
+503 MGTLTFTIVDA

-523 ANGDPIEQYCYSI
+523 ANGDPIEQYRYSI
-536 INKNKYAEYS
+536 INKNRYAEYS

-637 QGFTKFATWHD
+637 QRFTKFATWHD

-661 YLPNGTY
+661 YLPNGIY
-668 HLSCTGTVN
+668 HLSCTSTVN